1 MSKSSGHETQS
12 DYLDSPYTPGVTASF
27 TPGRERQLT
36 RMERALVR
44 VAGQGKFE
52 GRISV
57 LQGARGV
64 GKTSVLRAAERKANA
79 LGVTS
84 VFVTAGTGSVLDAVV
99 ARLAEIAADE
109 PHVSALVARLRESVS
124 RLTIG
129 VGPIGVELAVGDEPP
144 APAGSLVH
152 DLKRLV
158 AQAARMPERANRGL
172 LLVIDE
178 VQDMPP
184 LEIRVLATAWQ
195 ELQAE
200 TQNPDEP
207 RLPAVVFA
215 AGLGDVHEAITHG
228 ASFGER
234 FHFESLAN
242 LSDESA
248 ALAVIEPANELG
260 VSWSVDALNQLLEL
274 AGGYPYFV
282 QLYADEAWNNANR
295 VARSGPR
302 MWRKGPRSPMNR
314 YVPFIAAGGARRRTP
329 RSASSWP
336 SPRRAVTRR
345 RAPRSQK
352 RWECRRA
359 TSVLRERR
367 WWPRESSLPPGA
379 GCSPS
384 VPLVSGDSS
393 SMRPRADPSSTYMRR
408 ACHIAKLGAY
418 V

>member
-1 MSKSSGHETQS
+1 MQT

-44 VAGQGKFE
+44 VAGQGRFE

-84 VFVTAGTGSVLDAVV
+84 VFVTAGAGSVLDALV
-99 ARLAEIAADE
+99 ARLGEIVEGDGE
-109 PHVSALVARLRESVS
+109 PNAMAFAGRLRESVS
-124 RLTIG
+124 RLSIG
-129 VGPIGVELAVGDEPP
+129 VGPIGVEFSLDDEPGVP
-144 APAGSLVH
+144 ASTGTLVH

-158 AQAARMPERANRGL
+158 ARAARSTDRANRGL

-184 LEIRVLATAWQ
+184 LEIRALATAWQ

-207 RLPAVVFA
+207 RLPAVLFA
-215 AGLGDVHEAITHG
+215 AGLGDVHEAITQG

-234 FHFESLAN
+234 FHFESLSN
-242 LSDESA
+242 LSDEAA
-248 ALAVIEPANELG
+248 ALAVIEPAGELG
-260 VSWSVDALNQLLEL
+260 VRWSVDGLGRLLEL

-282 QLYADEAWNNANR
+282 QLYADEAWHVANR
-295 VARSGPR
+295 
-302 MWRKGPRSPMNR
+302 
-314 YVPFIAAGGARRRTP
+314 RTGDEV
-329 RSASSWP
+329 RSADVIEGAEIADEQVRAFYRGRWSKATEAE
-336 SPRRAVTRR
+336 RRLLVALAETGGD
-345 RAPRSQK
+345 RAPRA
-352 RWECRRA
+352 EIA
-359 TSVLRERR
+359 EAMGV
-367 WWPRESSLPPGA
+367 
-379 GCSPS
+379 
-384 VPLVSGDSS
+384 
-393 SMRPRADPSSTYMRR
+393 PSSDLSVARASLVAKGILIAPRR
-408 ACHIAKLGAY
+408 GVLAFTAPGFGRFILDETQG
-418 V
+418 

>member
-295 VARSGPR
+295 VAGGEIRSEDVAEGAEVADEQVRAFYRGRWSKATDAEKRLLVALAETGGDKAPR
-302 MWRKGPRSPMNR
+302 AEIAETMGVPSSDLSVARAALVAKGIL
-314 YVPFIAAGGARRRTP
+314 IA
-329 RSASSWP
+329 
-336 SPRRAVTRR
+336 PRRGVLAFS
-345 RAPRSQK
+345 APGFGRFILDETQ
-352 RWECRRA
+352 
-359 TSVLRERR
+359 
-367 WWPRESSLPPGA
+367 G
-379 GCSPS
+379 
-384 VPLVSGDSS
+384 
-393 SMRPRADPSSTYMRR
+393 
-408 ACHIAKLGAY
+408 
-418 V
+418 

>member
-1 MSKSSGHETQS
+1 MQL
-12 DYLDSPYTPGVTASF
+12 DLVDSPYTPGVTASF

-79 LGVTS
+79 LGLTS

-99 ARLAEIAADE
+99 ARLGEIVKADGE
-109 PHVSALVARLRESVS
+109 PQVEALVGRLREAVS

-129 VGPIGVELAVGDEPP
+129 LGPLGVELTFDSDEKGNSGPT
-144 APAGSLVH
+144 GTLVH

-158 AQAARMPERANRGL
+158 ARAARTHDRANRGL

-207 RLPAVVFA
+207 RLPAVVFV
-215 AGLGDVHEAITHG
+215 AGLGDVHEAITQG

-234 FHFESLAN
+234 FHFESLVN
-242 LSDESA
+242 LTDEAA
-248 ALAVIEPANELG
+248 ALAVIEPAGELG
-260 VSWSVDALNQLLEL
+260 VRWSVDGLGRLLEL

-282 QLYADEAWNNANR
+282 QLYADEAWNVANR
-295 VARSGPR
+295 HPGDEIRSADVAEGAEIADEQVRAFYRGRWSKATEAEKRLLVALAETGGDKAPRAEIAEAMGVPSSDLSVARAALVT
-302 MWRKGPRSPMNR
+302 KGIL
-314 YVPFIAAGGARRRTP
+314 VA
-329 RSASSWP
+329 
-336 SPRRAVTRR
+336 PRRGVLAFS
-345 RAPRSQK
+345 APGFGRFILDETQ
-352 RWECRRA
+352 
-359 TSVLRERR
+359 
-367 WWPRESSLPPGA
+367 G
-379 GCSPS
+379 
-384 VPLVSGDSS
+384 
-393 SMRPRADPSSTYMRR
+393 
-408 ACHIAKLGAY
+408 
-418 V
+418 

>member
-1 MSKSSGHETQS
+1 MPNE
-12 DYLDSPYTPGVTASF
+12 YLDSPYTPGVTASF

-84 VFVTAGTGSVLDAVV
+84 IFVTAGTGSVLDA
-99 ARLAEIAADE
+99 
-109 PHVSALVARLRESVS
+109 LVARLGELVADDGEPQIEALVGRLRDSVS
-124 RLTIG
+124 KLTIG
-129 VGPIGVELAVGDEPP
+129 LGPVGVELALGDDDAP
-144 APAGSLVH
+144 APSGNLVH

-158 AQAARMPERANRGL
+158 ARAARSTDDANRGL

-184 LEIRVLATAWQ
+184 LEIRILATAWQ

-200 TQNPDEP
+200 TQVAGEP

-215 AGLGDVHEAITHG
+215 AGLGDVHEAITQG

-242 LSDESA
+242 LTDEAA

-260 VSWSVDALNQLLEL
+260 VRWSVDGLGRLLEL
-274 AGGYPYFV
+274 AAGYPYFV
-282 QLYADEAWNNANR
+282 QLYADEAWNVANR
-295 VARSGPR
+295 SEGDDIRSADVIEGAEVADEQVRAFYRGRWSKATEAEKRLLVALAETGGDKAPRAEIAEAMGVPSSDLSVARAALVA
-302 MWRKGPRSPMNR
+302 KGIL
-314 YVPFIAAGGARRRTP
+314 IA
-329 RSASSWP
+329 
-336 SPRRAVTRR
+336 PRRGVLAFT
-345 RAPRSQK
+345 APGFGRFILDETQ
-352 RWECRRA
+352 
-359 TSVLRERR
+359 
-367 WWPRESSLPPGA
+367 G
-379 GCSPS
+379 
-384 VPLVSGDSS
+384 
-393 SMRPRADPSSTYMRR
+393 
-408 ACHIAKLGAY
+408 
-418 V
+418 